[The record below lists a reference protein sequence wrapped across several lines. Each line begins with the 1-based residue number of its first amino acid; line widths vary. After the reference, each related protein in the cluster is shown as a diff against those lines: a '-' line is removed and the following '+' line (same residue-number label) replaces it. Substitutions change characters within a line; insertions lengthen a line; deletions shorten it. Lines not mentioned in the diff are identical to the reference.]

1 MELQTQLVT
10 APHTTTDHTPYPASP
25 KKVTHPL
32 THLTQPHTTSRSWN
46 SKQKG
51 LLIIVMATF
60 PPSSS
65 CASTNDPIIL
75 TLFQP
80 LIILLPRY
88 LRCSFS
94 LFLSLGCVP
103 HHSFLSTSSA
113 RCESVWLCVCVHPPH
128 PSVPPRSSGSKSSL
142 QRCAQR
148 AGE

>member
-1 MELQTQLVT
+1 MRACRQASGLESRKCFRFSLIYGS
-10 APHTTTDHTPYPASP
+10 ADSASNGPSHHNRPHTISSIP

-60 PPSSS
+60 PLSSS
-65 CASTNDPIIL
+65 CASTNYPIIL

-94 LFLSLGCVP
+94 LCLSLGCP
-103 HHSFLSTSSA
+103 PPLLPLHFFSTM
-113 RCESVWLCVCVHPPH
+113 
-128 PSVPPRSSGSKSSL
+128 
-142 QRCAQR
+142 
-148 AGE
+148 